1 MKNKFLF
8 ILSFIILLAFLL
20 STRVFA
26 ENFSKSSAV
35 LADAQTVTLLDNRV
49 KILREFLE
57 SYNSPITPFAKEFVE
72 TADIYNLDWR
82 LLVAISGV
90 ESTFGH
96 QIPAGSFNGWG
107 WGVYGN
113 NVTYFSS
120 WTEGIKIISKGIRE
134 NYMDKWGAT
143 DIYQVGR
150 MYAAS
155 PTWAVRVEFF
165 MGGIS
170 NFSILNPKD
179 SLSIS
184 L

>member
-1 MKNKFLF
+1 MKNKILFVFIIILSIF
-8 ILSFIILLAFLL
+8 IL
-20 STRVFA
+20 TPKVFA
-26 ENFSKSSAV
+26 ENSSKSSAV
-35 LADAQTVTLLDNRV
+35 LADARNVSLSDNRV

-57 SYNSPITPFAKEFVE
+57 SYNSPIAQNAEEFVRY
-72 TADIYNLDWR
+72 ADFYNLDWR
-82 LLVAISGV
+82 FVAAISGI

-96 QIPAGSFNGWG
+96 QIPYGSYNAWG

-120 WTEGIKIISKGIRE
+120 WTEGIRIISKGLRE
-134 NYMDKWGAT
+134 NYMNKWGAA

-150 MYAAS
+150 IYAAS
-155 PTWAVRVEFF
+155 PTWAVRVDSF
-165 MGGIS
+165 MNRIS